1 MLKKAYRADPKR
13 TDDGASESPA
23 RGRCPHGRLRWDRRN
38 TTSRGAGFLTV
49 NMRAQAAPP
58 TVMAPTT
65 ANASRHHSEGTP
77 IWANARVTS

>member
-1 MLKKAYRADPKR
+1 MLRNGYRADRKR

-23 RGRCPHGRLRWDRRN
+23 RARCPHGRLRWDRRS
-38 TTSRGAGFLTV
+38 TTSRGAGFLTID
-49 NMRAQAAPP
+49 MRAQAVPP